1 MTCHSLRGR
10 VALVTG
16 GSRGLGLE
24 IARQYLAAGASV
36 ALCARTFDTTD
47 SSSTASATADLLRS
61 ELAESQ
67 EIIGITADVAQQEDV
82 ARLHAEVLRRFGRI
96 DVLVNNAAVQGPMG
110 PIESIDWQEWIHA
123 IEINLMG
130 SVLMTRA
137 VLPAMKKQGWGRIVQ
152 LSGGGA
158 NNPMPGI
165 SSYAVSKAAIVRFVE
180 TLARE
185 VEGTGVEIN
194 ALAPGALNTRMLDE
208 VLAAGPTKVGS
219 AYFARARKQKETG
232 GADLREA
239 AALAVFLGSDASRG
253 ISGRLISAVWDN
265 WRNLPKHLAAVA
277 DSDVY
282 TLRRITGKDR
292 GLDWGDR

>member
-1 MTCHSLRGR
+1 MKDQPLRGR
-10 VALVTG
+10 IALVTG

-36 ALCARTFDTTD
+36 ALCARKSGVND
-47 SSSTASATADLLRS
+47 AANTADAAAAELRS
-61 ELAESQ
+61 DLTEHQ
-67 EIIGITADVAQQEDV
+67 DVIGITADVAQQADV
-82 ARLHAEVLRRFGRI
+82 ARLHAEVLRHFGRI

-110 PIESIDWQEWIHA
+110 PIESVDWQAWVHA
-123 IEINLMG
+123 LEINLMG

-158 NNPMPGI
+158 NSPMPGI
-165 SSYAVSKAAIVRFVE
+165 SAYAVSKAAIVRFVE
-180 TLARE
+180 TVARE

-208 VLAAGPTKVGS
+208 VLAAGPEKVGP
-219 AYFARARKQKETG
+219 AYFARAIQQKDTG
-232 GADLREA
+232 GSDLQEA

-265 WRNLPKHLAAVA
+265 WRCLPEHVA
-277 DSDVY
+277 TVANSDVY

>member
-1 MTCHSLRGR
+1 MTGQPLRGR
-10 VALVTG
+10 IALVTG

-24 IARQYLAAGASV
+24 IARHYLAAGASV
-36 ALCARTFDTTD
+36 ALCARTTD
-47 SSSTASATADLLRS
+47 PTDAANMAETVAAELRS
-61 ELAESQ
+61 GLTERQ
-67 EIIGITADVAQQEDV
+67 EVIGLTADVAQQADV
-82 ARLHAEVLRRFGRI
+82 ARLHAEVLRHFGRI

-110 PIESIDWQEWIHA
+110 PVESVDWQAWVRTV
-123 IEINLMG
+123 EINLMG

-137 VLPAMKKQGWGRIVQ
+137 VLPAMKMQGRGRIVQ

-158 NNPMPGI
+158 TSPMPGI
-165 SSYAVSKAAIVRFVE
+165 SAYAVSKAAIVRFVE

-185 VEGTGVEIN
+185 LEGTGVEIN

-208 VLAAGPTKVGS
+208 VLAAGPEKVGQ
-219 AYFARARKQKETG
+219 AYFARATQQKNAG
-232 GADLREA
+232 GADLQEA
-239 AALAVFLGSDASRG
+239 AALAVFLGSEASRG

-265 WRNLPKHLAAVA
+265 WRHLPEHAATLAA
-277 DSDVY
+277 SDVY